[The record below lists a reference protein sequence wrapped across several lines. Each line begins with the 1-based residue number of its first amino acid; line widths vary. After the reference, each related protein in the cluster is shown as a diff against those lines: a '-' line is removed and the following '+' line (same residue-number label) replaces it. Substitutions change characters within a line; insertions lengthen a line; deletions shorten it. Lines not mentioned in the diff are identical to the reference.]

1 MKWFKNLRTVVKLV
15 LAFGLMAAL
24 TGVVGYKGVAAAG
37 DIDAMLEKLYDKEL
51 MGISAIQNAN
61 VIRLEIARN
70 VHIAMHLK
78 DKAQK
83 QQIAGEVAREFGNLD
98 EALVPID
105 KTLETDEGKALLA
118 KIRETLPLYKKM
130 CEETIALAVEGKD
143 DEAAATLKNGQGL
156 VEGLPAEFKALV
168 EAKERAGKKSYDD
181 SSALYAKTRSTLF
194 TIIGAGVLFCMGIG
208 YFIAQLISKPLLA
221 TVGVLEKVAEGDL
234 TVQLDLDTEDEVGNM
249 AAALNRATEAIRS
262 TLSEVRKSADNMSNS
277 AQQLAAAS
285 EQLASGA
292 QEQASSLE
300 ETSATMEEITS
311 TIKQNADNAKQANQ
325 VANGSRDTAEKGGQV
340 VTEAVGA
347 MGEINES
354 SKNIAEII
362 GTIDEIA
369 FQTNLLALNAAV
381 EAARA
386 GEQGRGFAVVA
397 TEVRNL
403 AQRSATSAKEIK
415 RLIQDS
421 VRKVENGS
429 GLVNKSG
436 ETLRE
441 IVGAVKRVTD
451 IVAEIAAASQEQ
463 SIAVEEVNKA
473 MTQMDQVTQTNA
485 SQTEE
490 LSATAQSMAA
500 SSEELQGMVSRFH
513 LGTGGIGQGK
523 TAAHAPVQSFKP
535 RLGDAHGG
543 KAARKPLVRH
553 ATAGAGSASAAVSH
567 SDAAAHDQKEPA
579 GTFEDF

>member
-1 MKWFKNLRTVVKLV
+1 MRWFKNLRTVVKLV

-61 VIRLEIARN
+61 VTRLQIAYYVRY
-70 VHIAMHLK
+70 AMGTK

-83 QQIAGEVAREFGNLD
+83 QQLAANVTKGFADLD

-118 KIRETLPLYKKM
+118 KIRETLPQYKKM
-130 CEETIALAVEGKD
+130 CEEAMALTIDGKD
-143 DEAAATLKNGQGL
+143 DEAAETLRNGQSL
-156 VEGLPAEFKALV
+156 VEGLPTEFKALV

-181 SSALYAKTRSTLF
+181 SAALYAKTRSTLF
-194 TIIGAGVLFCMGIG
+194 TIIGVGILFCLGIG

-234 TVQLDLDTEDEVGNM
+234 TAQLDLDTGDEVGKM
-249 AAALNRATEAIRS
+249 AGALNRATESIRA
-262 TLSEVRKSADNMSNS
+262 TLTEVRTSADNMSNS

-325 VANGSRDTAEKGGQV
+325 VANGSRDAAEKGGQV

-441 IVGAVKRVTD
+441 IVGSVKRVTD

-500 SSEELQGMVSRFH
+500 SSEELQGMVARFH
-513 LGTGGIGQGK
+513 LDTGGIGQRK
-523 TAAHAPVQSFKP
+523 AAAHATAQSTKP
-535 RLGDAHGG
+535 RLADTHGG
-543 KAARKPLVRH
+543 KSARKPLTRH
-553 ATAGAGSASAAVSH
+553 AAAGAGSASATVSH
-567 SDAAAHDQKEPA
+567 GDGAAHDQKEQA
-579 GTFEDF
+579 HAFEDF

>member
-1 MKWFKNLRTVVKLV
+1 MSWFKNLRTVVKIL
-15 LAFGLMAAL
+15 LAFGLMAVL

-37 DIDAMLEKLYDKEL
+37 DIDAMLEKLYEREL

-61 VIRLEIARN
+61 VIRLEIGRN
-70 VHIAMHLK
+70 VRFAMSVK

-83 QQIAGEVAREFGNLD
+83 QQLAGSVTKGFGDLD

-118 KIRETLPLYKKM
+118 KIRETLPQYKRM
-130 CEETIALAVEGKD
+130 CEQSMALTVDGKD
-143 DEAAATLKNGQGL
+143 DEAAETLRNGQSL

-168 EAKERAGKKSYDD
+168 EAKERAGKRAYDD
-181 SSALYAKTRSTLF
+181 SAALYARTRSMLF
-194 TIIGAGVLFCMGIG
+194 TIIVAGILFCLGVG
-208 YFIAQLISKPLLA
+208 YFIAQLIAKPLLA

-234 TVQLDLDTEDEVGNM
+234 TVQLDLDTEDEVGEM
-249 AAALNRATEAIRS
+249 AVALNRATEAIRT
-262 TLSEVRKSADNMSNS
+262 TLADVRKSADNMSNS

-347 MGEINES
+347 MVQINES

-362 GTIDEIA
+362 STIDEIA

-441 IVGAVKRVTD
+441 IVGSVKRVTD

-500 SSEELQGMVSRFH
+500 SSEELQAMVERFR
-513 LGTGGIGQGK
+513 LDSSGVRRGQA
-523 TAAHAPVQSFKP
+523 AAHAPVSKLKLGEARSGKP
-535 RLGDAHGG
+535 
-543 KAARKPLVRH
+543 ARKPLARH
-553 ATAGAGSASAAVSH
+553 AAAGAGAVATH
-567 SDAAAHDQKEPA
+567 SDAPHEQKEQEHA
-579 GTFEDF
+579 FEDF

>member
-1 MKWFKNLRTVVKLV
+1 MRWFKNLRTAVKLV
-15 LAFGLMAAL
+15 LAFGLMAIL
-24 TGVVGYKGVAAAG
+24 TGFVGYRGVAATG
-37 DIDAMLEKLYDKEL
+37 DLDAMLEKLFDKEL

-70 VHIAMHLK
+70 VHIAMHTK
-78 DKAQK
+78 NKAQK
-83 QQIAGEVAREFGNLD
+83 EQIAADVAKAFVNLD
-98 EALVPID
+98 EAMAPID

-118 KIRETLPLYKKM
+118 KIRETIPSYKKL
-130 CEETIALAVEGKD
+130 CDETLAFTVDGKD
-143 DEAAATLKNGQGL
+143 EEAAATLKNGQGL
-156 VEGLPAEFKALV
+156 IEGLPAEFKALV
-168 EAKERAGKKSYDD
+168 LAKEKAGKKAYDD
-181 SSALYAKTRSTLF
+181 SAALYSATRTILF
-194 TIIGAGVLFCMGIG
+194 TIIGVGILFCMGIG
-208 YFIAQLISKPLLA
+208 YFIAQLISKPLQD

-234 TVQLDLDTEDEVGNM
+234 TVQLDLDTEDEVGQM
-249 AAALNRATEAIRS
+249 AAALNRATESIRA
-262 TLSEVRKSADNMSNS
+262 TLADVRKSADNMSSS

-340 VTEAVGA
+340 VSEAVGA
-347 MGEINES
+347 MGQINES

-362 GTIDEIA
+362 TTIDEIA

-429 GLVNKSG
+429 ELVNKSG
-436 ETLRE
+436 DTLRE
-441 IVGAVKRVTD
+441 IVGSVKRVTD

-463 SIAVEEVNKA
+463 SVGVEQVNKA

-500 SSEELQGMVSRFH
+500 GSEELQAMVARFR
-513 LGTGGIGQGK
+513 LDSGVGRQAS
-523 TAAHAPVQSFKP
+523 TAPAFKP
-535 RLGDAHGG
+535 RPIDLRGHKPARKTLAHHAAAGVGSANAVVSHGDVPRDQTNDAH
-543 KAARKPLVRH
+543 A
-553 ATAGAGSASAAVSH
+553 
-567 SDAAAHDQKEPA
+567 
-579 GTFEDF
+579 FEDF